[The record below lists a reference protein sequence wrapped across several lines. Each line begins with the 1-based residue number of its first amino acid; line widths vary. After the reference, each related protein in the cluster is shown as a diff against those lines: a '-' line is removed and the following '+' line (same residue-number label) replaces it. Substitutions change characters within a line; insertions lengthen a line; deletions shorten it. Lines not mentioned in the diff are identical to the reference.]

1 MEEDDDSSSDEEI
14 ETTNKPLSSASKPI
28 KHDIIMRPSASES
41 DPSGGASRGVS
52 SRAFF
57 KSTKSKFPMYPHH
70 EEKIRWDDYGKK
82 YIEFGINSLKLD
94 NNTKARLDLKKSNP

>member
-1 MEEDDDSSSDEEI
+1 MVVVANLLPRPVYFHFLGEDMEEDEDSSSDEEI

-82 YIEFGINSLKLD
+82 
-94 NNTKARLDLKKSNP
+94 